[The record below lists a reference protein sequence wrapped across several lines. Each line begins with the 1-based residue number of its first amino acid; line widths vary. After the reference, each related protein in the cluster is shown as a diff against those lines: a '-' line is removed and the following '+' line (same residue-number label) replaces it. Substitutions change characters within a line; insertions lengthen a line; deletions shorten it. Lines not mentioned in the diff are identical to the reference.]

1 MLSLIKSWHHPNKKY
16 ICLKANCFF
25 DLIKCWWHKFSKFCE
40 SNSRWA
46 YNLWRPPCGDIIKIR
61 KLIYI
66 QILISSV
73 YLLNCWWNGFQMI
86 TWSGWC
92 FLREDVIRIK
102 KNHVSLNADFF
113 WSLEQLLWDEFQGFC
128 GNSHHWANSHA
139 NVYCIIASSK

>member
-102 KNHVSLNADFF
+102 KKSCFFKCWFLLVTWTAVVRWIPRFLWKQPSL
-113 WSLEQLLWDEFQGFC
+113 SQ
-128 GNSHHWANSHA
+128 
-139 NVYCIIASSK
+139 